1 MSVRWRVNEA
11 LDQTLRD
18 LLSIQIFFAGGMILL
33 AGDFR
38 QTLPV
43 IPKLTAAGKIN
54 ACLKATLLWRYVKH
68 LKLTTNMRM
77 ALQNELL
84 VEVFLKELLDH
95 WQ

>member
-1 MSVRWRVNEA
+1 
-11 LDQTLRD
+11 
-18 LLSIQIFFAGGMILL
+18 
-33 AGDFR
+33 
-38 QTLPV
+38 
-43 IPKLTAAGKIN
+43 
-54 ACLKATLLWRYVKH
+54 VKH